1 MNGPRKPEPSFPSIL
16 RNTICGLALLAL
28 VAKGGDA
35 DSSKA
40 PSRVRIGNY
49 LVTAPTG
56 IAFVADDAAAFVL
69 DFGGVN
75 ERPGLAA
82 PDDSFHQLD
91 GDVNIEWGRTGDAVV
106 ARLTSSKPTNVK
118 LQLSRESWPGFVSR
132 FAPANS
138 GVTGET
144 ELKDGRKLTWRLET
158 RPKPA
163 STTTGEVSVAVAPGA
178 PARFVAGFGAL
189 PAFDKVDDLLA
200 AAKKSYLA
208 RHPVAT
214 GDWGDF
220 VGPIAENLNNSRIYS
235 SDDRVVFHTVGRGWA
250 NGKPNN
256 APLFGWDSFFN
267 GLLASLDDP
276 ETGRQTIRSI
286 LAWAAPDGFV
296 PNFAHW
302 DHNPGRYPNRLCH
315 VRSQPPVGA
324 LCVWKMHQRWPDVDF
339 LREVYPKLVRW
350 HAWWFTAR
358 DGNHDGLLEWGS
370 NGQSAHEANYE
381 TGWDDSPAFE
391 GAKMAGNTLNVNAV
405 DLNSLYTM
413 DAEYLA
419 LIADA
424 IGEHKEAAAHRQEC
438 AAMIQRINDKLWN
451 EELGVYCSRY
461 WDEGGKPG
469 AFLTRLTPMN
479 FYPLIVGVPDPSRAG
494 RVLKLMTDP
503 KKFWGQWV
511 LPTLPY
517 DDPLWPKQ
525 DYWKGKVWAP
535 VNYLVFQG
543 LKRYASP
550 ELQAE
555 FARKSVDIFMRN
567 WTTKHVCGENY
578 LSTTGDQ
585 SSDPHYTW
593 GALMCLIGVESIVD
607 VGNDGQVKT
616 GRGFTENIEL
626 NHIPLQGQLRR
637 ITVRNG
643 QVDIQ

>member
-1 MNGPRKPEPSFPSIL
+1 M
-16 RNTICGLALLAL
+16 
-28 VAKGGDA
+28 
-35 DSSKA
+35 
-40 PSRVRIGNY
+40 
-49 LVTAPTG
+49 
-56 IAFVADDAAAFVL
+56 
-69 DFGGVN
+69 
-75 ERPGLAA
+75 A
-82 PDDSFHQLD
+82 PD
-91 GDVNIEWGRTGDAVV
+91 
-106 ARLTSSKPTNVK
+106 
-118 LQLSRESWPGFVSR
+118 
-132 FAPANS
+132 
-138 GVTGET
+138 
-144 ELKDGRKLTWRLET
+144 
-158 RPKPA
+158 
-163 STTTGEVSVAVAPGA
+163 A
-178 PARFVAGFGAL
+178 PARFVAGFGKL

-208 RHPVAT
+208 RRLLPT

-220 VGPIAENLNNSRIYS
+220 VSPIAENLNNSRIYS

-250 NGKPNN
+250 DGKPNN
-256 APLFGWDSFFN
+256 APLFCWDSFFN

-276 ETGRQTIRSI
+276 QTGRQTVRSI
-286 LAWAAPDGFV
+286 LSWASPDGFV

-302 DHNPGRYPNRLCH
+302 DRNPARYPNRLCH

-339 LREVYPKLVRW
+339 LREVYPKLARW

-370 NGQSAHEANYE
+370 NGQSAREAIFE
-381 TGWDDSPAFE
+381 TGWDDSPAFD
-391 GAKMAGNTLNVNAV
+391 GAKMVGNTLNVNAV

-424 IGEHKEAAAHRQEC
+424 IGKPGDARAYRQER

-461 WDEGGKPG
+461 WDEDGKPG
-469 AFLTRLTPMN
+469 AFLTPAHADELLSADCRR
-479 FYPLIVGVPDPSRAG
+479 SRFIPVRA
-494 RVLKLMTDP
+494 RAQAHDQP
-503 KKFWGQWV
+503 KKILGPVGFCRRCR
-511 LPTLPY
+511 
-517 DDPLWPKQ
+517 DDPLWPTQ
-525 DYWKGKVWAP
+525 NYWKGKVWAP

-567 WTTKHVCGENY
+567 WTAKRVCGENY

-593 GALMCLIGVESIVD
+593 GALMCLIGLESIVD
-607 VGNDGQVKT
+607 VDNDGQVKT
-616 GRGFTENIEL
+616 GRGFTVNIEL

-637 ITVRNG
+637 INVKNSASRHSMNKN
-643 QVDIQ
+643 Q